1 MKFFFV
7 KELVTIPKGNP
18 LLVLKL
24 SIVNMFSKS
33 WSDKPKCPCGS
44 QTHARV
50 FRYVKRVYREVCPE
64 SIMFCSYCKE
74 EGHTPQDGGCRQ
86 QEKDKAFY
94 NLLDQESRRG
104 KVARTPGEKT
114 AWEEKIEWDKKVKK
128 EPWLELEDQP
138 AIDERYED
146 LRRED
151 ELYQKRQEEKKAII
165 RQARKEVEET
175 KKVGGDEKKIL
186 EQKRQEAQD
195 IYAQRGLQISS
206 WAWEVMMEDSDQ
218 SGSDLDED
226 DEDFSK
232 YEEWESGED

>member
-1 MKFFFV
+1 
-7 KELVTIPKGNP
+7 
-18 LLVLKL
+18 
-24 SIVNMFSKS
+24 MFSKS
-33 WSDKPKCPCGS
+33 WSDKPKSKCPCGS

-50 FRYVKRVYREVCPE
+50 FRYVKRVYKEVCPE
-64 SIMFCSYCKE
+64 LIIICSYCKE
-74 EGHTPQDGGCRQ
+74 EGHTPEGNECRQ

-94 NLLDQESRRG
+94 DLLDQESRRG
-104 KVARTPGEKT
+104 KSSRQPGEKT
-114 AWEEKIEWDKKVKK
+114 AWEEKVEWDEKVKK
-128 EPWLELEDQP
+128 EPWLALEDQP

-151 ELYQKRQEEKKAII
+151 ELYQKRQEEKKTII

-175 KKVGGDEKKIL
+175 KKAGGDEKQIL

-195 IYAQRGLQISS
+195 IYAKKGLQISS
-206 WAWEVMMEDSDQ
+206 WAWEVMMEDSDM

-232 YEEWESGED
+232 YEEWESDDN

>member
-1 MKFFFV
+1 
-7 KELVTIPKGNP
+7 
-18 LLVLKL
+18 
-24 SIVNMFSKS
+24 
-33 WSDKPKCPCGS
+33 
-44 QTHARV
+44 
-50 FRYVKRVYREVCPE
+50 VKRVYREVCPE
-64 SIMFCSYCKE
+64 SIIICSYCKE
-74 EGHTPQDGGCRQ
+74 EGHTPEGNECRK

-94 NLLDQESRRG
+94 NLLDEESRRG
-104 KVARTPGEKT
+104 KAARKPEEKT
-114 AWEEKIEWDKKVKK
+114 AWEEKLEWDKKVKK

-138 AIDERYED
+138 AIDERYEE

-151 ELYQKRQEEKKAII
+151 ELYKKRQEEKKAII

-175 KKVGGDEKKIL
+175 KKAGGDGKQKL

-195 IYAQRGLQISS
+195 IYSQRGLKISS

-232 YEEWESGED
+232 YGEWESDED

>member
-1 MKFFFV
+1 
-7 KELVTIPKGNP
+7 
-18 LLVLKL
+18 
-24 SIVNMFSKS
+24 MFSKS

-64 SIMFCSYCKE
+64 SNIFCSYCKE
-74 EGHTPQDGGCRQ
+74 EGHTPEGNECRQ

-94 NLLDQESRRG
+94 NRLDEESRRE
-104 KVARTPGEKT
+104 KAARKPGEKT
-114 AWEEKIEWDKKVKK
+114 AWEEKVEWDKKVKK
-128 EPWLELEDQP
+128 EPWLALEDQP

-151 ELYQKRQEEKKAII
+151 EIYQKRQEEKKAII

-175 KKVGGDEKKIL
+175 KKAGGDEKQIL

-195 IYAQRGLQISS
+195 IYAKKGLQISS
-206 WAWEVMMEDSDQ
+206 WAWEVMMEDSDM

-232 YEEWESGED
+232 YEEWESDEN

>member
-1 MKFFFV
+1 
-7 KELVTIPKGNP
+7 
-18 LLVLKL
+18 
-24 SIVNMFSKS
+24 
-33 WSDKPKCPCGS
+33 
-44 QTHARV
+44 
-50 FRYVKRVYREVCPE
+50 
-64 SIMFCSYCKE
+64 MFCSYCKE

-86 QEKDKAFY
+86 QEKNKAFY

-138 AIDERYED
+138 AIDERYEE

-151 ELYQKRQEEKKAII
+151 EQYQKRQEEKKAII

-175 KKVGGDEKKIL
+175 KKAGGDEKKIL

>member
-1 MKFFFV
+1 
-7 KELVTIPKGNP
+7 
-18 LLVLKL
+18 
-24 SIVNMFSKS
+24 MFSTT
-33 WSDKPKCPCGS
+33 WSDKPKTKCPCGS

-64 SIMFCSYCKE
+64 SIIICTYCKE

-104 KVARTPGEKT
+104 KVARKPEEKT
-114 AWEEKIEWDKKVKK
+114 AWEEKMEWDEKVKK
-128 EPWLELEDQP
+128 EPWLALEDQP
-138 AIDERYED
+138 AIDEHYEE

-165 RQARKEVEET
+165 RQARKEVDET
-175 KKVGGDEKKIL
+175 KKAGGDEKKIL

-206 WAWEVMMEDSDQ
+206 WAWEVMMEDSEQ

>member
-1 MKFFFV
+1 
-7 KELVTIPKGNP
+7 
-18 LLVLKL
+18 
-24 SIVNMFSKS
+24 MFAKS
-33 WSDKPKCPCGS
+33 WSVKPKCPCGS

-64 SIMFCSYCKE
+64 SIIYCSYCKE
-74 EGHTPQDGGCRQ
+74 EGHTPEGNECRK

-104 KVARTPGEKT
+104 KAARKPGEKT
-114 AWEEKIEWDKKVKK
+114 AWEEKLEWDKKVKK
-128 EPWLELEDQP
+128 EPWLALEDQP
-138 AIDERYED
+138 AIDERYEE
-146 LRRED
+146 LRREE

-175 KKVGGDEKKIL
+175 KKAGGDEKKIL

-232 YEEWESGED
+232 YGEWDSDEN

>member
-24 SIVNMFSKS
+24 SIVNMFSTS

-74 EGHTPQDGGCRQ
+74 EGHTPEGNECRQ

-104 KVARTPGEKT
+104 KVARPPGEKT
-114 AWEEKIEWDKKVKK
+114 AWEEKMEWDKKVKK

-138 AIDERYED
+138 AIDERYEE

-195 IYAQRGLQISS
+195 IYAQKGLQISS